1 MLTVFREAAKSWV
14 SKILIWFVAVTFVGA
29 AFLVWGRGSES
40 SDEAVAKVGEQN
52 ISKYRFTQRV
62 RQVENM
68 FRDQFQ
74 GQIDLALLK
83 TLNAP
88 ALAMNSLIEHALQID
103 AANKAGFI
111 VTDLELGDAIK
122 SMPEF
127 EFGGTFDSRRYAETL
142 QRTGLT
148 PKAFESDLR
157 KDILIQKL
165 KSMVERG
172 ALVTDIEVYNNYM
185 YDYRPIIVEFAKVN
199 AADLVG
205 RIETPD
211 GEVEKWFNDR
221 KARFLEPEI
230 RSFRM
235 LMALPSSFI
244 QKVELSEP
252 DIEDYYSAHIDE
264 FEIMEEAHARHILA
278 KLSPNATEKEVQAAK
293 ERVERARERVLAG
306 EDFAEVAKDMSQGP
320 SASKGGDLGSFGKGM
335 MVPEF
340 EKVVFDL
347 KPGDVSQPFRT
358 DFGWHIA
365 KTITHTKGKIPPLE
379 DVRNRVIDGATKQK
393 ARAEARAFMETLKVG
408 LKPDNFGAITDE
420 RPEVTINSFKIK
432 KGEIIESIQEPV
444 AVSEVVFDISEKKI
458 SDVIDL
464 PEGFAIV
471 MVDSIEPPHTPEFD
485 TIRSA
490 VEEKFKEDKAMKLA
504 EEIAS
509 KIEKAVNEGDD
520 MKTVAQAEGVTVETT
535 EPFSRMTIKDA
546 TRSKSEGMVMEAF
559 ELTDGEAQIAPGY
572 RGYVVIA
579 VSSRPPLDEKEMTS
593 KVKEIRKELRQRKR
607 AHVYAEY
614 MASLRKKAEEQ
625 GLIAINIDLNSQQY

>member
-1 MLTVFREAAKSWV
+1 MLTIFREAAKSWV

-40 SDEAVAKVGEQN
+40 SDEAVANVGGQN
-52 ISKYRFTQRV
+52 ISRYRFTQRV

-74 GQIDLALLK
+74 GQIDLSLLK

-103 AANKAGFI
+103 AAKKAGFV

-127 EFGGTFDSRRYAETL
+127 EFGGSFDSRRYAETL

-148 PKAFESDLR
+148 PKAFENNMR

-172 ALVTDIEVYNNYM
+172 ALVTDIEVYNKYM

-199 AADLVG
+199 ADDLKD

-211 GEVEKWFNDR
+211 SDIEKWFNDR
-221 KARFLEPEI
+221 KGRFLEPES

-235 LMALPSSFI
+235 LMALPSSFV
-244 QKVELSEP
+244 QKVELTEQ
-252 DIEDYYSAHIDE
+252 DIEDYYSSHIAE
-264 FEIMEEAHARHILA
+264 FEIKEEAHARHILA
-278 KLSPNATEKEVQAAK
+278 TVSPSATEKEAQAAK
-293 ERVERARERVLAG
+293 ARVERARERVLAG

-347 KPGDVSQPFRT
+347 APGEVSQPFRT

-365 KTITHTKGKIPPLE
+365 KTITRTKGKIPPLE
-379 DVRNRVIDGATKQK
+379 EVRNRVIDGATKQK
-393 ARAEARAFMETLKVG
+393 ARVEAKAFMETIKVG

-420 RPEVTINSFKIK
+420 RPEVTINSFNIK

-444 AVSEVVFDISEKKI
+444 AVSEVVFDISEKRI

-471 MVDSIEPPHTPEFD
+471 MVDSIEPPHTPPFD

-490 VEEKFKEDKAMKLA
+490 VEEKYKEDKSMKLA

-509 KIEKAVNEGDD
+509 KIEKAVNEGED
-520 MKTVAQAEGVTVETT
+520 MVTVAQAEGVKVATT
-535 EPFSRMTIKDA
+535 EPFSRTTIRDT
-546 TRSKSEGMVMEAF
+546 TRLKSEGMVMEAF
-559 ELTDGEAQIAPGY
+559 ELADGEAQIAPGY

-579 VSSRPPLDEKEMTS
+579 VSSRPALDEKEMAS
-593 KVKEIRKELRQRKR
+593 KVKEIREELRQRKR
-607 AHVYAEY
+607 AQVYAEY

-625 GLIAINIDLNSQQY
+625 GLIAINIDLNSQRY